1 MSPVQPGSLLGLMT
15 VQSMPP
21 VEPPSPVLDVSDV
34 TEPPLPPVAKINPS
48 NDDGSTARAPT
59 TTPNGQSSVVAS
71 ILMSSVAVLLA
82 IFMVY

>member
-15 VQSMPP
+15 PQSMPP
-21 VEPPSPVLDVSDV
+21 VEPPYPVLNESDV

-48 NDDGSTARAPT
+48 NDNGSTARAPAT
-59 TTPNGQSSVVAS
+59 APNGQSSVVAS

-82 IFMVY
+82 ITMVY